1 MATGSDGPQI
11 PQASNPFQ
19 PTSPT
24 AGGTSQL
31 EVVVDLL
38 SRAVLQSADQTRQ
51 MSATLDILS
60 RRNTNESGMWSR
72 VIAKPDVFKP
82 KDREEELS
90 QFTEW
95 SWQFKQYVRV
105 ISPNMFALLE
115 TVESDLEVENDHS
128 IMSDEDVEMSKQLYA
143 LLASLLRERVQ
154 CRF

>member
-1 MATGSDGPQI
+1 M
-11 PQASNPFQ
+11 
-19 PTSPT
+19 
-24 AGGTSQL
+24 
-31 EVVVDLL
+31 
-38 SRAVLQSADQTRQ
+38 
-51 MSATLDILS
+51 
-60 RRNTNESGMWSR
+60 
-72 VIAKPDVFKP
+72 FKP

-143 LLASLLRERVQ
+143 LLASLLRERPVQ
-154 CRF
+154 MPSRTATGARFGEPWFAPWHRVPRLGLWRSSAQYLSFR